1 MCSPPAFFVRDR
13 LVPLPFF
20 VCDWV
25 VRCLLYD
32 RDSFVILYE
41 RDSFGIHYERDS
53 FNFVYGNLLKHMV
66 YFG

>member
-41 RDSFGIHYERDS
+41 RDSF
-53 FNFVYGNLLKHMV
+53 NFVYGNLLKHMV